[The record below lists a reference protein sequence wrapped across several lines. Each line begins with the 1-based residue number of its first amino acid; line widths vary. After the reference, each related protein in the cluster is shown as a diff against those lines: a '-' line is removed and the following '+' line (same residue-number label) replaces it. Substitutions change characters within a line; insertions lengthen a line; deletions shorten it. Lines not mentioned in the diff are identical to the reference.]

1 MRAVYRIAEKRAATI
16 PGAPTG
22 FRGER
27 REMETRVRPYD
38 RDRDFEAIGRFLVRT
53 YDPEA
58 VHRNWLQPR
67 WEYMHYH
74 PLLEESGLDLG
85 TCGVWEDGG
94 EIVGVAHFEHRRGV
108 NYLEVDPRYA
118 GLKRDML
125 GYAAE
130 RLGGEFKDGRAVYV
144 YLDDRDEE
152 IRAIA
157 GKLGYEPKPD
167 LAERTSTLEI
177 PDPFPAIRAPEG
189 FRIQSLADE
198 FDVRKVH
205 RVMHRG
211 FNHAGEPPEDGLES
225 RRRKLSAPR
234 FRRDLAVVA
243 VAPSGEYVSFC
254 GMWMDPDN
262 RVCYVEPVATDP
274 DYRRMGLGTAVV
286 LEGVRRCGAEGA
298 AIAYVGSDQAFYRSM
313 GFQTTCTQ
321 TPWKLG
327 LAG

>member
-1 MRAVYRIAEKRAATI
+1 
-16 PGAPTG
+16 
-22 FRGER
+22 
-27 REMETRVRPYD
+27 METRVRPYD

-118 GLKRDML
+118 DLKRDML
-125 GYAAE
+125 DYAAE
-130 RLGGEFKDGRAVYV
+130 RLWGEFKDGRAVYV
-144 YLDDRDEE
+144 YLDDRDEGLH
-152 IRAIA
+152 AIA

-167 LAERTSTLEI
+167 LAERTSTLKI
-177 PDPFPAIRAPEG
+177 PDPFCVIRTPEG

-225 RRRKLSAPR
+225 RRRKLSAPN
-234 FRRDLAVVA
+234 FRRDLAIVA

-254 GMWMDPDN
+254 GMWMDPSN

-274 DYRRMGLGTAVV
+274 DYRRMGLGAAVV
-286 LEGVRRCGAEGA
+286 LEGVRRCGIEGA
-298 AIAYVGSDQAFYRSM
+298 TVAYVGSDQAFYRSM
-313 GFQTTCTQ
+313 GFETTCSQ